1 MKALSST
8 LVTGLADTDGATD
21 IFTTLGPIL
30 SCMRGRP
37 VVLKRTLFPPDTT
50 SGLWLDLP
58 DMDIVAVRQDT
69 ADSEH
74 EHVILGH
81 EIWHMF
87 HGQCKGQS
95 SAGRAAARS
104 QSEPTE
110 VIREIVAQLVS
121 SSNVLCDKE
130 PADLQ
135 YAARTDFNVAEEI
148 EAEMFGLHFGT
159 ELRSLSKDRRHPDRR
174 HVAGRIEES
183 LGRGPWN

>member
-8 LVTGLADTDGATD
+8 LVTGLAHKDAASDV
-21 IFTTLGPIL
+21 FTTLGPLL
-30 SCMRGRP
+30 SDMRGRP
-37 VVLKRTLFPPDTT
+37 VILKRTMFPPDTT

-69 ADSEH
+69 ADTEH

-87 HGQCKGQS
+87 EGHCAAHT

-104 QSEPTE
+104 QAETAE
-110 VIREIVAQLVS
+110 VIREIVDQLLGS
-121 SSNVLCDKE
+121 SDGLGDRE

-135 YAARTDFNVAEEI
+135 FAARTDFDAAEEI
-148 EAEMFGLHFGT
+148 EAEMFGLRFGT
-159 ELRSLSKDRRHPDRR
+159 ELRSVTKARRHPDRR

>member
-8 LVTGLADTDGATD
+8 LVTALADKTGTCDV
-21 IFTTLGPIL
+21 FTALGPLL
-30 SCMRGRP
+30 SGMRGRP
-37 VVLKRTLFPPDTT
+37 VVLKRTMFPPDTT

-69 ADSEH
+69 ADTEH

-87 HGQCKGQS
+87 QGHCAAHT
-95 SAGRAAARS
+95 SAGPAAARS
-104 QSEPTE
+104 RAETAE
-110 VIREIVAQLVS
+110 VIREVVAQLLAS
-121 SSNVLCDKE
+121 GDGLGHWA

-135 YAARTDFNVAEEI
+135 YAARTDFDAAEEI

-159 ELRSLSKDRRHPDRR
+159 GLRSLSKNRRHPDRH

-183 LGRGPWN
+183 LGCGPWT

>member
-8 LVTGLADTDGATD
+8 LVTGLAETADVTD

-30 SCMRGRP
+30 SSMRGRP

-87 HGQCKGQS
+87 HGQCTGHT